1 MFREAKIRHYRYRLF
16 FNSHYPLAELKRGI
30 FNLSDGFVVDF
41 VDVLQDGES
50 ADLADDSCEQS
61 VYVLGV
67 VSDEEELVAELRE
80 VRPDALAQLPEH
92 EGERSG
98 TLLVGTRRCFQPD
111 AGRLEKVKLHL
122 CTDVA
127 LVADI
132 VQRPERAGLQTS
144 KGFGA
149 TMKQCSP
156 PSMSPT
162 ILLRISSHSP
172 AVDLRRSSYR
182 LLDMR
187 FGISSMLWKSMW
199 NRSFSLSMPDASAV
213 MLKAITSRSEKRGTA
228 PRRSTFPMELTRFS
242 EWHLQMSRICRNFAQ
257 KLYM

>member
-1 MFREAKIRHYRYRLF
+1 M
-16 FNSHYPLAELKRGI
+16 AELKQGI

-50 ADLADDSCEQS
+50 ADLADDSGEQS

-67 VSDEEELVAELRE
+67 VSDEEELVAELGE
-80 VRPDALAQLPEH
+80 VRPDALAYLPEH
-92 EGERSG
+92 EGERPG
-98 TLLVGTRRCFQPD
+98 ALLVGTRRRFQPD
-111 AGRLEKVKLHL
+111 VGRLEKVKLHF

-144 KGFGA
+144 KGFGS
-149 TMKQCSP
+149 TMKQHSP

-172 AVDLRRSSYR
+172 AVDLRRSSYC

-187 FGISSMLWKSMW
+187 FGIPFPLWESMR
-199 NRSFSLSMPDASAV
+199 NR
-213 MLKAITSRSEKRGTA
+213 
-228 PRRSTFPMELTRFS
+228 
-242 EWHLQMSRICRNFAQ
+242 
-257 KLYM
+257 